1 MGSICI
7 SSGAFRL
14 SVMDKRSAPCCYMVA
29 VGCSAGQHIRHRNYE
44 KGYRYICAVIADI
57 LRCPYVQEW
66 LI

>member
-1 MGSICI
+1 
-7 SSGAFRL
+7 
-14 SVMDKRSAPCCYMVA
+14 MDKRSVSCCYLVA
-29 VGCSAGQHIRHRNYE
+29 LGCSAGQHIRHRNYE